1 MSISL
6 IFEYSLL
13 WAIPCLIAAFLYAYF
28 LYKND
33 FKNEDAALYKYR
45 KWLSGFRFLLVF
57 FLLFLL
63 LSPFIKTK
71 KTDRQKPIIAI
82 LADKS
87 ESVRNG
93 FKNKTDTALY
103 FSKIKSITDNLS
115 DKYEVVVYGI
125 GDNIEQR
132 NPEVLTGKATNLSAA
147 FEMINDVYYNR
158 NVGAVI
164 LASDGIFNQGINPLY
179 STENSSYEIH
189 TINLGDTTI
198 PIDVKV
204 DNVFYNKIAYLND
217 QLTIKS
223 DFSAT
228 NASGNNVNL
237 SLFEIVNGQRKI
249 IDKKSVFINSDN
261 FIASYD
267 FAINA
272 NKTGVL
278 HYQIIAAEI
287 KNEVSYSNN
296 IKDIY
301 IEVLDGRQKVLL
313 VASSPHPDI
322 AALRKAIGTNRNY
335 TLNVVFT
342 DEFDAKLNE
351 YSLVILHQIPSSNAN
366 SSSVIAQ
373 VKGAK
378 KPVWWI
384 VGSGTNV
391 NQLNKEQTLVT
402 INGSSNKFNDV
413 SPNHSS
419 DFSLFVLSEQTLT
432 ALNKFPPLSCFFGD
446 YKSNPSVR
454 ALFNQK
460 INNVKTDFPL
470 MGFIDDNDVK
480 HAILS
485 GEGLWC
491 WKLYD
496 FLQNQNNDAFNEI
509 VSKTIQYLAVVSDK
523 RPFRVNLA
531 KSVFDENDAI
541 NMDAQLYNAS
551 FELVNTPDIELKV
564 FDEAGKRFD
573 YKFNKS
579 ENAYT
584 LNLGFLPAGNYKYQA
599 RTGFSGQVLTT
610 EGKFSVAQLQL
621 EDSRTIADHNLLR
634 QLSLN
639 HNGISVN
646 LSEAKNIEEKLLN
659 SDKLKTA
666 LYDSYS
672 TESAIN
678 LFWIFCILIGLLSF
692 EWILRKYSGAY

>member
-1 MSISL
+1 LSTSL
-6 IFEYSLL
+6 TFEYSFL

-63 LSPFIKTK
+63 LTPFIKTK

-87 ESVRNG
+87 ESIRNG
-93 FKNKTDTALY
+93 FKNKADTTWYLN
-103 FSKIKSITDNLS
+103 KIKSIADNLS

-132 NPEVLTGKATNLSAA
+132 NPEALTGKATNLSAA

-158 NVGAVI
+158 NIGAVI

-179 STENSSYEIH
+179 ITENSCYEIY

-237 SLFEIVNGQRKI
+237 SLFEIENGQRKI

-301 IEVLDGRQKVLL
+301 VEVLDGRQKVLL

-322 AALRKAIGTNRNY
+322 AALRKAIESNKNY
-335 TLNVVFT
+335 TLDVVFA
-342 DEFDAKLNE
+342 DEFNAKLNE

-378 KPVWWI
+378 KPVWWV

-413 SPNHSS
+413 SPNHSKY
-419 DFSLFVLSEQTLT
+419 FSLFVLSEQTLT

-454 ALFNQK
+454 VLFNQK
-460 INNVKTDFPL
+460 INNVKTDFSL

-485 GEGLWC
+485 GEGLWR

-523 RPFRVNLA
+523 RPFRVNVA
-531 KSVFDENDAI
+531 KSVFDENEAI

-646 LSEAKNIEEKLLN
+646 LSEVKKIEERLLN
-659 SDKLKTA
+659 SDKLKTV

-692 EWILRKYSGAY
+692 EWILRKYTGAY